1 MNIRWKV
8 TALIAALFTVLG
20 VAQIFVA
27 RTVLMPS
34 FAELEHSDAEIAMR
48 RIDYALDTTLDRLA
62 QSATAWGNWTG
73 AYRFMQEPNRTFV
86 EENFTP
92 VGLKQLKANVLMFVE
107 PNGRLAASATLDF
120 DSDRPLELDFM
131 RDHSLPADFPWRA
144 PLDGAVTGLLQTN
157 HGILMLAAAPILDGY
172 GHGPALGMSLIGRLL
187 SAAEIQRIGAQAQ
200 ANLSMLSPR
209 SPTARNQMAETDA
222 LTQVY
227 RSHNDIYGRP
237 IMSLRVD
244 VPRDITRRGN
254 LAVRYASFCLAAAA
268 VIVLALLVWIL
279 DAVVLKPLARVTR
292 HAVAIGEGRDLTTR
306 LDAEGEDEIGVLAR
320 EFDCMVA
327 RVSEARNKLVDQSFQ
342 AGFAELA
349 KGVLHN
355 LGNAMTPIG
364 VRLSGIRSRLRAAP
378 LEDAEQAVAELRR
391 GDSDPQRRA
400 DLEEFVLLACEAN
413 AATLKCMQADVE
425 VMTRQTEIV
434 QSVLAEQMGAT
445 RNEPVIESVR
455 LTELIAQ
462 TLEVVPDAARQRL
475 HLDADASLT
484 AVGPV
489 KIARTALRLVLQ
501 NFIINAADAVRE
513 TGKPQG
519 SLRIA
524 ADIVRDPDGEQ
535 LHLVC
540 TDDGIGIAAEHLT
553 RIFDKG
559 FTTKSME
566 TNYGIGLHWCAN
578 AIAALGGRIWAS
590 SEGPG
595 RGTSM
600 HLLLPLEARN
610 CLATARAA

>member
-1 MNIRWKV
+1 
-8 TALIAALFTVLG
+8 
-20 VAQIFVA
+20 
-27 RTVLMPS
+27 
-34 FAELEHSDAEIAMR
+34 
-48 RIDYALDTTLDRLA
+48 
-62 QSATAWGNWTG
+62 
-73 AYRFMQEPNRTFV
+73 
-86 EENFTP
+86 
-92 VGLKQLKANVLMFVE
+92 
-107 PNGRLAASATLDF
+107 
-120 DSDRPLELDFM
+120 
-131 RDHSLPADFPWRA
+131 
-144 PLDGAVTGLLQTN
+144 
-157 HGILMLAAAPILDGY
+157 
-172 GHGPALGMSLIGRLL
+172 
-187 SAAEIQRIGAQAQ
+187 
-200 ANLSMLSPR
+200 
-209 SPTARNQMAETDA
+209 
-222 LTQVY
+222 
-227 RSHNDIYGRP
+227 
-237 IMSLRVD
+237 
-244 VPRDITRRGN
+244 
-254 LAVRYASFCLAAAA
+254 
-268 VIVLALLVWIL
+268 
-279 DAVVLKPLARVTR
+279 
-292 HAVAIGEGRDLTTR
+292 
-306 LDAEGEDEIGVLAR
+306 
-320 EFDCMVA
+320 MVA

-364 VRLSGIRSRLRAAP
+364 VRLAGIRSRLRAAP
-378 LEDAEQAVAELRR
+378 LEDVEQAVAELRR
-391 GDSDPQRRA
+391 GATDPQRRA

-445 RNEPVIESVR
+445 RNEPVLESVR

-475 HLDADASLT
+475 RLDADASLT

-489 KIARTALRLVLQ
+489 KIPRTALRLVLQ

-513 TGKPQG
+513 TGKPRG

-524 ADIVRDPDGEQ
+524 ADIVRDADGEQ

-600 HLLLPLEARN
+600 HLLLPLEDRSGV
-610 CLATARAA
+610 ATARAA